1 MKKSIFFC
9 ILSCIILGCAGCADE
24 NASDPFSDI
33 SSDRKEETVIAPPEL
48 EESTI
53 TEDCPKEESSEDS
66 RYPEK
71 EEGSDNWTFIY

>member
-33 SSDRKEETVIAPPEL
+33 SSDRREESVIDPPEL
-48 EESTI
+48 EESTE
-53 TEDCPKEESSEDS
+53 TEDPPQEDSSEDS
-66 RYPEK
+66 RSPEK
-71 EEGSDNWTFIY
+71 EEGGDNWTFIY